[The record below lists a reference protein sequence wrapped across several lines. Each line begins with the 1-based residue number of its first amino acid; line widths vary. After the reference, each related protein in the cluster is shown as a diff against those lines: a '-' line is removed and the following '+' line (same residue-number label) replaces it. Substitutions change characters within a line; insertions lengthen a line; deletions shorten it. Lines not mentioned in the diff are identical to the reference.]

1 MYTTIKKTKDC
12 HWHEL
17 SLSDSAADEFADQN
31 EEDDDYM
38 NDWKKIYS
46 RIRELTTR
54 RDEIDVELWNL
65 RATLLN
71 AVDMINGKDKKQ

>member
-1 MYTTIKKTKDC
+1 MRLQGRLIVLPELCILQSKKAKDC

-17 SLSDSAADEFADQN
+17 SLPDSAADEFADQS

-38 NDWKKIYS
+38 NDWKKIYD

-54 RDEIDVELWNL
+54 RDEIED
-65 RATLLN
+65 
-71 AVDMINGKDKKQ
+71 